1 MKKRYIVFLLIGI
14 IYYLFTRW
22 SGYYIPCIFYKI
34 TGYVCPGCGISH
46 LCGDLLSLRFD
57 TAFLQNIGVS
67 IIGVIYIIWLILR
80 NGLRWTWCTT
90 KREQQLFIL
99 FIVFLFVY
107 GILRNVEGFEFLKP
121 YYMQ

>member
-1 MKKRYIVFLLIGI
+1 M
-14 IYYLFTRW
+14 
-22 SGYYIPCIFYKI
+22 
-34 TGYVCPGCGISH
+34 
-46 LCGDLLSLRFD
+46 CGDLLSLRFD

-67 IIGVIYIIWLILR
+67 AIGVVYIIWSILR
-80 NGLRWTWCTT
+80 YGLHLKWCTT

-107 GILRNVEGFEFLKP
+107 GILRNVDGFEFLKP